1 MHGRSLDRWLR
12 LLRTTATF
20 VHIAALCLAVALLVI
35 AMLPGSP
42 VRLALPTG
50 VLTGVD
56 RISGTTGGVVVD
68 HGGRIAVKIDD
79 ASLGQRLLYAATTI
93 PCLLLIAEV
102 ARRLAALLRASVD
115 HDPFIPRT
123 AHDLTKVAKI
133 TAIGGLATWVTASGA
148 AAALSAT
155 MLDSGAAL
163 EPHGSPLGWLAV
175 ALIFAALAR
184 LIERGVGMRAELDT
198 VI

>member
-1 MHGRSLDRWLR
+1 MRARSLDQWLR
-12 LLRTTATF
+12 LLRGTATF

-35 AMLPGSP
+35 ALVPGSP
-42 VRLALPTG
+42 VRLALPTNL
-50 VLTGVD
+50 LTGFD
-56 RISGTTGGVVVD
+56 GIGGTASGVVVD
-68 HGGRIAVKIDD
+68 HGGRIVLKIND

-93 PCLLLIAEV
+93 PGLLVVAEI
-102 ARRLAALLRASVD
+102 ARRLATLLRAAID

-123 AHDLTKVAKI
+123 AHDLTTVAKI
-133 TAIGGLATWVTASGA
+133 TALGGVAAWAVASGA

-155 MLDSGAAL
+155 MLDSGTAI

-175 ALIFAALAR
+175 ALIFAAFAR
-184 LIERGVGMRAELDT
+184 LIERGVSMRAELDT